1 MLWRKL
7 IFEVPDSQ
15 KKPKRGVNQVP
26 QKLTSPIAF
35 YKSLQLGLA
44 MDLIN
49 TPMPRVGC
57 RNDENPEKKNFEK
70 KKIEKKN
77 LKKIF
82 FSKIFFSGFSSFRQL
97 TLGMGVFIR
106 SMASPDC
113 KDL

>member
-1 MLWRKL
+1 M
-7 IFEVPDSQ
+7 
-15 KKPKRGVNQVP
+15 NQVP
-26 QKLTSPIAF
+26 QKLTSSIAF
-35 YKSLQLGLA
+35 YKSLQSGLA

-70 KKIEKKN
+70 KNFEKKN
-77 LKKIF
+77 LKFFFFFNFF
-82 FSKIFFSGFSSFRQL
+82 FSEFSSFRQL